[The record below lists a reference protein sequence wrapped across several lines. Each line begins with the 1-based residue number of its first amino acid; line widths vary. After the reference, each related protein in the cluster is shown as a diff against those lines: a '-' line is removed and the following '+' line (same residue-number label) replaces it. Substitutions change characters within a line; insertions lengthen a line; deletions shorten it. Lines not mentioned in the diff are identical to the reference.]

1 MQGQLFVFVDRPSLV
16 RYVRLHGIVDT
27 GAVAA
32 AVAAA
37 CSLLRTV
44 VHHDMPKSP
53 EGLVQEAGRA
63 GRDRLP
69 AQVCQRKYRRPFANF
84 ESLMILSREANE
96 AG

>member
-1 MQGQLFVFVDRPSLV
+1 MELLTR
-16 RYVRLHGIVDT
+16 
-27 GAVAA
+27 GAVLFCSAWAA

-37 CSLLRTV
+37 CPLLCTV

-69 AQVCQRKYRRPFANF
+69 AQVCQRKYRWPFNLQTMKA
-84 ESLMILSREANE
+84 
-96 AG
+96 